1 MATDGIVAETAARIF
16 RDACDPGTV
25 NRAADEGWKT
35 PAWAALEEAGL
46 PLAWVPELLG
56 GAGAELADGFAVL
69 REAGR
74 GAVALPVAET
84 LLSGWLLTGAGL
96 AAPKGAMACGPAREG
111 DRIVLGKGGTVSGR
125 LRAIAFAREAGHLA
139 LVVEREGGGEAV
151 ALIEAGR
158 AGIGDGA
165 SIAGD
170 ALNTVDLDGVRPVAV
185 GEAPA
190 ATGRAALMLMGA
202 AVRSVQMAG
211 ALEAILD
218 LTVAYANERVA
229 FGRPIGK
236 FQAVQHN
243 LARLAGEVAAA
254 IAAAGSA
261 ADAIAGAS
269 IWGDTR
275 ATTSPPPLWGR
286 DRVGGIAEQ
295 RGQTP
300 RHQLLAEADTA
311 EARGLTPSGVPPPL
325 TPPRKGEGNPIG
337 ASFEEGV
344 FLEAASAKIRV
355 GEAAGEGAAIAHQVL
370 GAIGFTREHTLHR
383 FTRRL
388 WAWRD
393 DFGNESLWAVKL
405 GRLVAAK
412 GADGLWPML
421 AAR

>member
-1 MATDGIVAETAARIF
+1 MASDSIVAATAARIF
-16 RDACDPGTV
+16 RDACDPATV
-25 NRAADEGWKT
+25 NRAADEGWKA
-35 PAWAALEEAGL
+35 PAWSALEGAGL
-46 PLAWVPELLG
+46 PLAWVPEGLG

-84 LLSGWLLTGAGL
+84 LLAGWLLAGAGL

-111 DRIVLGKGGTVSGR
+111 DRIVLGRAGTVSGR

-151 ALIEAGR
+151 ALIEAGT

-185 GEAPA
+185 GEVPRA
-190 ATGRAALMLMGA
+190 AGRAALMLMGA
-202 AVRSVQMAG
+202 TVRSVQMAG

-218 LTVAYANERVA
+218 LAVAYANERIA
-229 FGRPIGK
+229 FERPIAK
-236 FQAVQHN
+236 FQAVQHS

-254 IAAAGSA
+254 MAAAGSA
-261 ADAIAGAS
+261 ADAIAAAS
-269 IWGDTR
+269 SPPFVQGNAQDT
-275 ATTSPPPLWGR
+275 ASPPPLRGR
-286 DRVGGIAEQ
+286 DRVGG
-295 RGQTP
+295 
-300 RHQLLAEADTA
+300 
-311 EARGLTPSGVPPPL
+311 PPPL
-325 TPPRKGEGNPIG
+325 TPPRKGEGNPFG
-337 ASFEEGV
+337 ASFDEDV

-393 DFGNESLWAVKL
+393 DFGNESYWAVKL
-405 GRLVAAK
+405 GHLVAAR